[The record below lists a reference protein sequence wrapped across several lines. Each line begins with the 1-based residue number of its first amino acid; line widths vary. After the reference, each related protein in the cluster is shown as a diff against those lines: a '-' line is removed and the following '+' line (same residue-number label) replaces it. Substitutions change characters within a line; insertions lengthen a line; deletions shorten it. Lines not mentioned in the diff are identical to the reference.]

1 MKNVLI
7 YILVFCMLIPFNA
20 CKKGSDDPFISLR
33 SRNQRLIGKWKIIES
48 IRIKDRI
55 EVYNYGLSGD
65 NFTDKWNFKDNIG
78 TLDRLY
84 FHERDTLP
92 FEGESSIEFNSDG
105 TLLYKERYIVSTY
118 EDDLTTD
125 GNWTWRQTAK
135 SKYSLEI
142 TDIPGLGFGNIFE
155 GGILNLQRLSH
166 GEITLESTTN
176 HIYIDPKNNGDGTKI
191 KKTVFYRL
199 ERVK

>member
-1 MKNVLI
+1 MKNVLLS
-7 YILVFCMLIPFNA
+7 ILVFCMLIPFNA
-20 CKKGSDDPFISLR
+20 CKKGDDDPFISLR

-48 IRIKDRI
+48 HRTKERI

-65 NFTDKWNFKDNIG
+65 TFTDKSNFKDNKG
-78 TLDRLY
+78 TFAQLFY
-84 FHERDTLP
+84 HEWISHSY
-92 FEGESSIEFNSDG
+92 EGEAIIEFKSDG

-118 EDDLTTD
+118 GEDLTTD

-142 TDIPGLGFGNIFE
+142 TDIPGLGFGEIFE

-166 GEITLESTTN
+166 GEITLESTTK
-176 HIYIDPKNNGDGTKI
+176 HIIIDPKNNGDGTKI
-191 KKTVFYRL
+191 NKTVFYRL